1 LLVMNPES
9 AEALEKKQL
18 PMFLYELHSLQEEKR
33 FVKINYSLATSDS
46 ERVAVD
52 HVYKSVDQGSKESIM
67 AQNLTATMNAV
78 KLLRARVQ
86 FLIKIVKEKPELR
99 EDQDFMR
106 KLKSIVAQVPINRK
120 GEFDHANLTD
130 YSDIA
135 TANTMAAMTKGL
147 QLINQMTESLKF
159 N

>member
-1 LLVMNPES
+1 
-9 AEALEKKQL
+9 
-18 PMFLYELHSLQEEKR
+18 
-33 FVKINYSLATSDS
+33 
-46 ERVAVD
+46 
-52 HVYKSVDQGSKESIM
+52 
-67 AQNLTATMNAV
+67 MNAV
-78 KLLRARVQ
+78 KLLRVRVQ
-86 FLIKIVKEKPELR
+86 FLLKVVKEKPELR
-99 EDQDFMR
+99 EDKEFMR

-120 GEFDHANLTD
+120 GEFDQANLTD